1 MKSMSVFTHDF
12 EQGVSPKAFLGGI
25 VPSLIPSALPELS
38 LCHDPQQKGWEQNDE
53 QEGGDS

>member
-1 MKSMSVFTHDF
+1 MKSMSVFPHDLK
-12 EQGVSPKAFLGGI
+12 QGVSPKAFLRGI
-25 VPSLIPSALPELS
+25 VRSLIPLLYPSFP